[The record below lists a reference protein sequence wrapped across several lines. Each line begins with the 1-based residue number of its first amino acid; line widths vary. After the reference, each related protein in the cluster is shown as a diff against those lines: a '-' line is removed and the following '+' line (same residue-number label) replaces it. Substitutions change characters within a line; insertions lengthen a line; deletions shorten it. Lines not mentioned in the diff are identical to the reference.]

1 VLSPATSGVL
11 SQTPAPAQRVWAAV
25 DPAVLLGDFSPSL
38 APTVIAWVT
47 PAPGFI
53 EGDAV
58 ISAQPLS
65 ARPSWRVPA
74 VLFVAPLNFSSED
87 IMQQVAEAIVG
98 VLDTDQDVVEIT
110 GRPSINCVPYEDTTF
125 NLLPI
130 YDYFIVDGTQVG
142 GLGDTREVVVDL
154 RASAES
160 GLVCNQLLRLAEEK
174 LIAPRFAAL
183 GLDACQ
189 LRTKRRDVD
198 VDPDEEQGV
207 KTKLLELT
215 LLVTISN
222 GIGD

>member
-1 VLSPATSGVL
+1 MFAS
-11 SQTPAPAQRVWAAV
+11 
-25 DPAVLLGDFSPSL
+25 
-38 APTVIAWVT
+38 
-47 PAPGFI
+47 
-53 EGDAV
+53 
-58 ISAQPLS
+58 
-65 ARPSWRVPA
+65 
-74 VLFVAPLNFSSED
+74 PLNFSSED

-98 VLDTDQDVVEIT
+98 VLDRDQDVVEIT

-130 YDYFIVDGTQVG
+130 YDYFIVDGVQTG
-142 GLGDTREVVVDL
+142 GLGDTRRVVVDI

-160 GLVCNQLLRLAEEK
+160 GLICNNMLRLAEEK

-189 LRTKRRDVD
+189 LDAKRRDVD

-215 LLVTISN
+215 LLVTI
-222 GIGD
+222 